1 MRKSWILPSLSVL
14 ALTLA
19 ACNQQPAEEV
29 PTFNAVMAGK
39 IDPIADEVW
48 EIGNSA
54 LGESAEMVPAKMT
67 EQSWKDLAASA
78 GRLRDAAKELGSLDP
93 VVVVKPGQKI
103 ADEDVPYGD
112 SAESVQHNIDGDT
125 PGMRA
130 KAKALEEHMDQLILA
145 AQSHNAARAGELIN
159 QLDGVCESC
168 HLDFWFPSQKKAIE
182 EYQNA
187 GVTGAA
193 KQ

>member
-1 MRKSWILPSLSVL
+1 MRNSWIIPSLSVL
-14 ALTLA
+14 SLALA
-19 ACNQQPAEEV
+19 ACGKQPAAEV

-48 EIGNSA
+48 AIGNA
-54 LGESAEMVPAKMT
+54 AIGEQSEMVPARMT
-67 EQSWKDLAASA
+67 DESWGDLAASA
-78 GRLRDAAKELGSLDP
+78 ARLRDAAKELGSLDP

-112 SAESVQHNIDGDT
+112 SAESVQHNIDADT

-130 KAKALEEHMDQLILA
+130 RAKALEAHMDQLILA
-145 AQSHNAARAGELIN
+145 AQSHNAARAGALIN
-159 QLDGVCESC
+159 ELDGVCESC
-168 HLDFWFPSQKKAIE
+168 HLDFWFPSQKQAIE

-187 GVTGAA
+187 GIVS
-193 KQ
+193 

>member
-1 MRKSWILPSLSVL
+1 MRNSWIIPSLS
-14 ALTLA
+14 ALSFVLA
-19 ACNQQPAEEV
+19 ACSKEPAEEV
-29 PTFNAVMAGK
+29 PTFNALMAGK

-48 EIGNSA
+48 AIGNA
-54 LGESAEMVPAKMT
+54 AIGERSEMNPAKMT
-67 EQSWKDLAASA
+67 EQNWKDLAASA
-78 GRLRDAAKELGSLDP
+78 TRLRDAAKDLGSLDP

-112 SAESVQHNIDGDT
+112 SAESVQHNIDADT

-145 AQSHNAARAGELIN
+145 AQSHNAAQAGDLIN

-182 EYQNA
+182 AYQSA
-187 GVTGAA
+187 GIVDQ
-193 KQ
+193 KQQ